1 DDGDVRDRDHRRG
14 GQAGVHGTPDLPAA
28 GREPRRQGAGRNG
41 RLTGRRRTPRRDNR
55 IRRTPAGV
63 RGTRPAPHPRAPSA
77 PRPAPRPRALAPH
90 PRAPSTLA
98 RPGPPPDPRPA
109 SPLPR
114 RGGRSSVPGMERG
127 GGARPGA
134 GAPSAVLAA
143 VLLAGLPVAGC
154 GSPGA
159 DKDTGAPSVS
169 AAAPSPR
176 ATSAEDVCVRLVTHW
191 SREVLGGT
199 AYGDYQSMGL
209 SNGQYEILRAAVAA
223 ARPVRERQGT
233 EAAHR

>member
-1 DDGDVRDRDHRRG
+1 
-14 GQAGVHGTPDLPAA
+14 
-28 GREPRRQGAGRNG
+28 
-41 RLTGRRRTPRRDNR
+41 
-55 IRRTPAGV
+55 
-63 RGTRPAPHPRAPSA
+63 
-77 PRPAPRPRALAPH
+77 
-90 PRAPSTLA
+90 
-98 RPGPPPDPRPA
+98 
-109 SPLPR
+109 
-114 RGGRSSVPGMERG
+114 MERG

-143 VLLAGLPVAGC
+143 VLLAGLPVTGC

-233 EAAHR
+233 EAAHRLMDRRVRAACAERHRGGGPGEGAWR